1 MEKTVFEFSEY
12 SMIFYMKH
20 VKLIKKLCEISTN
33 FSNNVEQLIQSQTRI
48 SSIENCLFQTVKEIE
63 EKDILDDFER
73 KIVIE
78 KYFPSISYVQ

>member
-20 VKLIKKLCEISTN
+20 TSLIKNLCRLSIN
-33 FSNNVEQLIQSQTRI
+33 FSNNIEKLIQSETRI

-63 EKDILDDFER
+63 EKNISEDFER
-73 KIVIE
+73 KIIIE